1 MGDEEDEFSFAP
13 KVVYEKPS
21 NQLELTNALLNKQ
34 ITRNLSWRDPN
45 YTTNNVKFSYR
56 EWTYKPVAT
65 SDDAHL
71 AIHFQMDGFALF
83 ADSEA
88 GERQLAAEE
97 AKRKAQEKLEQ
108 EKKVFL
114 DNPELVKFQKKDDDE
129 DDNADGVVEKN
140 QFNYFS
146 KGCQT
151 FTRPMKD
158 LYVSTVQ
165 PLTANFQA
173 TVGSWE
179 IYDTYVTAL
188 EREAR
193 EAKLTKRTKRR
204 KKGSANLSSGKVD
217 QGRKPKVIDPMSSS
231 EMARCLRL
239 MERMVNHNL
248 EHEIYTDFKYWED
261 ASDQYRDGTGSVL
274 PLWRFASESTRSKHV
289 TCLRWHPKFADL
301 FAVSYGSYDFMR
313 QGSGLIYCY
322 SLKNTACPEQTFNVS
337 SGVMCIDW
345 HPTHHSLLCAG
356 CYDGTVLVFDVQQ
369 KSRIPIYKST
379 VKSGKHTDP
388 VWDVIWQN
396 DEDLSKEAN
405 FVSVSSDG
413 KVASWSLL
421 TSRELNMEVLMELK
435 LLSNADR
442 ASEFEDETVVGLAG
456 GCSLDFNKCN
466 DHLFLVGTEEG
477 KVHKCSKA
485 YSAEYLETF
494 VAHAGMAVYSVRCN
508 EFHPNIF
515 ISCSA
520 DWTIKLWDH
529 TAKTGKPLMTF
540 ELGEAVGDICWSS
553 YSSTVFAAVTSAGKI
568 HVFDLRENKH
578 EPLCEQKVAKAK
590 LTRVRFSRNRPI
602 LLVGDERGSVLS
614 LKLSPN
620 LRKDWKMA
628 PFEKEAVTAEVEAL
642 NAALADVF

>member
-1 MGDEEDEFSFAP
+1 
-13 KVVYEKPS
+13 
-21 NQLELTNALLNKQ
+21 
-34 ITRNLSWRDPN
+34 
-45 YTTNNVKFSYR
+45 
-56 EWTYKPVAT
+56 
-65 SDDAHL
+65 
-71 AIHFQMDGFALF
+71 
-83 ADSEA
+83 
-88 GERQLAAEE
+88 
-97 AKRKAQEKLEQ
+97 
-108 EKKVFL
+108 
-114 DNPELVKFQKKDDDE
+114 
-129 DDNADGVVEKN
+129 
-140 QFNYFS
+140 
-146 KGCQT
+146 
-151 FTRPMKD
+151 
-158 LYVSTVQ
+158 
-165 PLTANFQA
+165 
-173 TVGSWE
+173 
-179 IYDTYVTAL
+179 
-188 EREAR
+188 
-193 EAKLTKRTKRR
+193 
-204 KKGSANLSSGKVD
+204 
-217 QGRKPKVIDPMSSS
+217 VIDPMSSN

-620 LRKDWKMA
+620 LRKDWKVA

>member
-1 MGDEEDEFSFAP
+1 MADDDDDFNFAP
-13 KVVYEKPS
+13 KVVYEKPGD
-21 NQLELTNALLNKQ
+21 QLELTNAQLNKSL
-34 ITRNLSWRDPN
+34 TRTLSWRDPN
-45 YTTNNVKFSYR
+45 FTAKNVKFSYR
-56 EWTYKPVAT
+56 EWTYKPTAA

-71 AIHFQMDGFALF
+71 AVHFKMDGFALF
-83 ADSEA
+83 TDSEA
-88 GERQLAAEE
+88 GERQLEVEE
-97 AKRKAQEKLEQ
+97 AKRKALEKLEQ

-114 DNPELVKFQKKDDDE
+114 DNPELVKFQKKDDDDDA
-129 DDNADGVVEKN
+129 DDNVATEKN

-179 IYDTYVTAL
+179 IYDTYVAAL

-193 EAKLTKRTKRR
+193 EAILTKRTKRR
-204 KKGSANLSSGKVD
+204 KKGSSNLNSGKV
-217 QGRKPKVIDPMSSS
+217 GGTRKPKVIDPMSSN

-261 ASDQYRDGTGSVL
+261 ASDKYRDGTGSVL

-337 SGVMCIDW
+337 SGVMCVDW

-369 KSRIPIYKST
+369 KSRVPIYKST

-508 EFHPNIF
+508 EFHPDIF

-620 LRKDWKMA
+620 LRKNWKLA
-628 PFEKEAVTAEVEAL
+628 PFEKDIVATEVEAL

>member
-1 MGDEEDEFSFAP
+1 MADDEDDFSFAP

-21 NQLELTNALLNKQ
+21 NQLNLSNQQLNKSM
-34 ITRNLSWRDPN
+34 TRTLSWRDPN
-45 YTTNNVKFSYR
+45 YTANKVKFSYR
-56 EWTYKPVAT
+56 EWTYKPTPAN
-65 SDDAHL
+65 DDAHL
-71 AIHFQMDGFALF
+71 AVHFKLDGFALF
-83 ADSEA
+83 TDSEA
-88 GERQLAAEE
+88 GGRQLEAEE

-114 DNPELVKFQKKDDDE
+114 DNPELVKFQKKEEDE
-129 DDNADGVVEKN
+129 DADDNVVEKN

-158 LYVSTVQ
+158 LFVTTIQ
-165 PLTANFQA
+165 PRTANFQA

-179 IYDTYVTAL
+179 IYDTYVAAL

-204 KKGSANLSSGKVD
+204 KKGSSNLNAGKVD
-217 QGRKPKVIDPMSSS
+217 MRKPKVIDPMSSN

-261 ASDQYRDGTGSVL
+261 ASDEYRDGSGSVL

-442 ASEFEDETVVGLAG
+442 SSEFEDETVVGLAG

-540 ELGEAVGDICWSS
+540 ELGEAVGDLCWSS
-553 YSSTVFAAVTSAGKI
+553 FSSTVFAAVTSAGKI
-568 HVFDLRENKH
+568 HVFDLRINKH

-620 LRKDWKMA
+620 LRKDWKEA
-628 PFEKEAVTAEVEAL
+628 PFEKDVVTAEVDAL